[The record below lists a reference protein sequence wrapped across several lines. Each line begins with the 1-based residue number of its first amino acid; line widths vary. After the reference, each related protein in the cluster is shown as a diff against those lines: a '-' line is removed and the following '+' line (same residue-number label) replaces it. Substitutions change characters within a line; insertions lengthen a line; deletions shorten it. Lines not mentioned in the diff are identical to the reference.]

1 MFKKLLLATF
11 AAGLFTASTLPLQMA
26 PAQAGL
32 MNISLFECAKQA
44 KAKNPGDRKA
54 QRACRKSC
62 RSKKDGILA
71 SLRKS

>member
-1 MFKKLLLATF
+1 MFKKIFLATV
-11 AAGLFTASTLPLQMA
+11 ATAILASASMTA
-26 PAQAGL
+26 VPAQAGL